1 MTIQRV
7 PLLDPVRGN
16 AAVEAELLA
25 ACARVLHSGRYILG
39 PEVEAFEAACAKY
52 LQVEH
57 AIGVSSGTDA
67 LLMALMALDLKPGD
81 EVICPSFTFFA
92 TAGSVWRS
100 GAKPVFVDSRPDTF
114 NLDPRDVE
122 RKLTARTRAIMPVH
136 LFGQA
141 ADMQPIVELARS
153 RNIATIED
161 AAQAIGAE
169 YRGKRVGGLGTA
181 GCLSFFP
188 SKNLGGFGDAGLV
201 TTRNSAL
208 ADKLRML
215 RTHGGI
221 KTYEHK
227 LVGGNFRI
235 DALQAALLA
244 VKLPHLDKDTAAR
257 QAHAQHYRKRLLA
270 ENVAAEG
277 PGAPVILPAVKES
290 RHVFNQ
296 FVIRV
301 PNKRDALRDYLAEKN
316 IGSAVYYPLPLHLQ
330 PCFKALGTGP
340 LPVAEELARE
350 VLAIPIA
357 AELSTAEID
366 FVCEQL
372 VAFCRRELGVS

>member
-1 MTIQRV
+1 MTISRV

-16 AAVEAELLA
+16 AALDQQLMA

-39 PEVEAFEAACAKY
+39 PEVETFEAACAAY
-52 LQVEH
+52 LRVKH

-67 LLMALMALDLKPGD
+67 LLMALMALDLEPGD

-100 GAKPVFVDSRPDTF
+100 GAKPVFVDSLPDTF

-122 RKLTARTRAIMPVH
+122 RKLGPRTRAIIPVH

-141 ADMQPIVELARS
+141 ADLGPILELARS
-153 RNIATIED
+153 RGIAVIED

-169 YRGKRVGGLGTA
+169 YHGQRVGGLGDS
-181 GCLSFFP
+181 GCFSFFP
-188 SKNLGGFGDAGLV
+188 SKNLGGFGDAGLL
-201 TTRNSAL
+201 TSQDDAL
-208 ADKLRML
+208 AQKLRML
-215 RTHGGI
+215 RTHGGL

-227 LVGGNFRI
+227 VVGGNFRI

-244 VKLPHLDKDTAAR
+244 VKLPHLDQDTAAR
-257 QAHAQHYRKRLLA
+257 QAHAQHYRTRL
-270 ENVAAEG
+270 VAAG
-277 PGAPVILPAVKES
+277 VASGDGGAPVVLPALKES

-301 PNKRDALRDYLAEKN
+301 PKRRDALRDHLGEKN
-316 IGSAVYYPLPLHLQ
+316 IGCAVYYPLPLHQQ
-330 PCFKALGTGP
+330 PCFQAVAGGA
-340 LPVAEELARE
+340 LPVAEQLARE
-350 VLAIPIA
+350 VLAVPIA
-357 AELSTAEID
+357 AELTRDEID
-366 FVCEQL
+366 FVCD
-372 VAFCRRELGVS
+372 AIISFCKRADRR